1 MRLFIILIC
10 ALLVSCR
17 WQNKTAA
24 ITKVNVVAPQ
34 EKLAPYS
41 KNFIGI
47 IKPVLQVT
55 LRARVEG
62 FLESRLF
69 TEGGFVAKNQSLFLI
84 DKKPYEAQLLAAK
97 GGLEEAQANLVFQQ
111 AQYERYKKI
120 LAKQDISKAQYDQQY
135 AQYLQ
140 AKGKLDSAQGNYDQ
154 ALLNLSY
161 CDVVAPM
168 AGQVGK
174 VYVDV
179 GSLVSGV
186 NKTELVKLIQLDP
199 LRVEFNVSTAD
210 MQTFLRYKDN
220 KPFLV
225 KVSLPKFKAMS
236 WQGEVDFYDNTINL
250 GTSTLLLRTTIK
262 NRELLLRP
270 DLFVNVQVIFDLKHH
285 FVFIP
290 YELVTD
296 LQGMRQ
302 VLVVDKQNL
311 LQWRQLK
318 LGKMHQDY
326 VEVEDG
332 IQPGDLIVLNQHVNL
347 LAGSKVMPIKS
358 AA

>member
-10 ALLVSCR
+10 VLLVSCR
-17 WQNKTAA
+17 WQNKTV

-47 IKPVLQVT
+47 VKPVLQVT

-69 TEGGFVAKNQSLFLI
+69 TEGDFVAKNQPLFLI

-97 GGLEEAQANLVFQQ
+97 GGLEEAKSNLVFQQ

-161 CDVVAPM
+161 CEVVAPM

-174 VYVDV
+174 VYADV
-179 GSLVSGV
+179 GSLVSGA

-210 MQTFLRYKDN
+210 LQTFLSYKDD
-220 KPFLV
+220 KPFIV

-236 WQGEVDFYDNTINL
+236 WQGKVDFYDNTINL
-250 GTSTLLLRTTIK
+250 GTSTLLLRTTIE

-270 DLFVNVQVIFDLKHH
+270 DLFVNVQVIFDLNHH

-296 LQGMRQ
+296 LQGTRQ

-311 LQWRQLK
+311 LQWRQLI
-318 LGKMHQDY
+318 LGNMHQDY

-332 IQPGDLIVLNQHVNL
+332 IQPGDLIVINQHVNL
-347 LAGSKVMPIKS
+347 LAGSQVIPIMS
-358 AA
+358 AT